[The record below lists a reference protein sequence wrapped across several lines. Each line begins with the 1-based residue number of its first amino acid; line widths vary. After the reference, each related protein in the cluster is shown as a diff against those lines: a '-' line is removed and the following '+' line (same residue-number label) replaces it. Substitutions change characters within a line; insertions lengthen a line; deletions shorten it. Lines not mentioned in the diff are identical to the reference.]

1 MEIRNVLLTPEIAK
15 EWLSTMPSYQRTPSK
30 YTVTEYANDITNGRW
45 VSGTGDAIR
54 FNKQGEMIDG
64 QHRCLAVIESGI
76 AINVIVI
83 DDLDNEVYM
92 VLDRGKK
99 RSAGDTIIAPNG
111 NIRAAIAKC
120 MIGLNYGVP
129 IASLIGGNVSKK
141 EHLISATEVAEFAN
155 KNEKAV
161 SDIVSIYLNFKA
173 SQNGRFSTGVATV
186 LISYA
191 IKKTGTLESIKKFS
205 EDLLLPVA
213 ERPVVC
219 TMVRERSSSF
229 TVAKGTNKNLPVF
242 AIFLVGFDNWF
253 GQKTPK
259 ILQTNNIAKNL
270 NEIPVKRD
278 WGHA

>member
-1 MEIRNVLLTPEIAK
+1 M
-15 EWLSTMPSYQRTPSK
+15 
-30 YTVTEYANDITNGRW
+30 
-45 VSGTGDAIR
+45 
-54 FNKQGEMIDG
+54 
-64 QHRCLAVIESGI
+64 HRMA
-76 AINVIVI
+76 
-83 DDLDNEVYM
+83 
-92 VLDRGKK
+92 
-99 RSAGDTIIAPNG
+99 TF
-111 NIRAAIAKC
+111 AAIAKC

-161 SDIVSIYLNFKA
+161 SDIVSIYMNFKA
-173 SQNGRFSTGVATV
+173 SQNGRFSAGVATV

-191 IKKTGTLESIKKFS
+191 IKKTGTIESIKKFS

-242 AIFLVGFDNWF
+242 AIFMVGFDNWF
-253 GQKTPK
+253 SQKTPK
-259 ILQTNNIAKNL
+259 ILQTSNITKNP
-270 NEIPVKRD
+270 NDIPVKRD
-278 WGHA
+278 WGEA